1 MKIKQLF
8 LGLLLASSLVT
19 YAQNATKDVLFTI
32 ADKPFYT
39 DEFAR
44 VYNKNIDLVKDESQK
59 DLSQYLDL
67 YVGYKLKITKAYDL
81 GLQNG
86 EKYKSE
92 LKGYRAQL
100 AKNYLTDS
108 KVTNELV
115 QEAYNRSLKEV
126 KAAHILITCDEYAV
140 PADTIK
146 AFNLVKSLK
155 DRIAK
160 GEDFENLAQEFS
172 QDPSAKE
179 NKGALGFFS
188 VFRMVYPFENAAYNT
203 KVGEVS
209 KITRT
214 RFGYHLIK
222 VLDTRDNRGDLS
234 VEHIMVLKPAADT
247 KEANEKAENTIKDI
261 YKKWQQGENFESL
274 AKTYSEDKAS
284 GPKGGLLQRFGSG
297 QLSSTE
303 FEEMAFSLTKENPV
317 SAPFKSQFGW
327 HIAKLIQKFPIKT
340 LEEMKTDLED
350 KISKDER
357 SRLVTAS
364 LTEKLK
370 TKYVV
375 KRDEAVYAK
384 VQKAVTNDFYESK
397 WIAPSTPDY
406 AVNLVTI
413 DNNITSAI
421 DFLAFVKTQERA
433 ANTIKPANK
442 MVDKLYANFV
452 EEKLNTIYNDNLEN
466 EFPEFKNVME
476 EYRDGLL
483 LFDLMEKEIW
493 EKSKTDTIGLKKF
506 YEINK
511 AKYNWKT
518 RLDMTVCSST
528 SEETIKKALK
538 MLKEDKK
545 VDEIKTALNT
555 KEVVNI
561 MSSNG
566 VYEEGNNNIPKG
578 TKMEVG
584 VSEITKNGEYY
595 FVTKVN
601 KLLQPGTKTLDECK
615 GKAIND
621 YQQYLEE
628 NWVGNLKKEYVVK
641 INKDIFE
648 KIKSEIKSK
657 K

>member
-1 MKIKQLF
+1 
-8 LGLLLASSLVT
+8 
-19 YAQNATKDVLFTI
+19 
-32 ADKPFYT
+32 
-39 DEFAR
+39 
-44 VYNKNIDLVKDESQK
+44 
-59 DLSQYLDL
+59 
-67 YVGYKLKITKAYDL
+67 
-81 GLQNG
+81 
-86 EKYKSE
+86 
-92 LKGYRAQL
+92 
-100 AKNYLTDS
+100 
-108 KVTNELV
+108 
-115 QEAYNRSLKEV
+115 
-126 KAAHILITCDEYAV
+126 
-140 PADTIK
+140 
-146 AFNLVKSLK
+146 
-155 DRIAK
+155 
-160 GEDFENLAQEFS
+160 
-172 QDPSAKE
+172 
-179 NKGALGFFS
+179 
-188 VFRMVYPFENAAYNT
+188 
-203 KVGEVS
+203 
-209 KITRT
+209 
-214 RFGYHLIK
+214 
-222 VLDTRDNRGDLS
+222 VLDTRNNRGDLS

-317 SAPFKSQFGW
+317 SAPFKSEFGW
-327 HIAKLIQKFPIKT
+327 HIAKLIEKFPVKS
-340 LEEMKTDLED
+340 LEDMKADLED

-375 KRDEAVYAK
+375 KRDEAIYAK
-384 VQKAVTNDFYESK
+384 VKNAVTNDFYESK

-413 DNNITSAI
+413 DNKITSAI

-433 ANTIKPANK
+433 ANTIKPVNK

-452 EEKLNTIYNDNLEN
+452 EEKLNTTYNDNLEN
-466 EFPEFKNVME
+466 EFPEFNNVME

-506 YEINK
+506 YDINK
-511 AKYNWKT
+511 GRYNWKT

-578 TKMEVG
+578 TKMQVG

-595 FVTKVN
+595 FVTKIN
-601 KLLQPGTKTLDECK
+601 KLLQPGTKTLEECK

-628 NWVGNLKKEYVVK
+628 NWVSNLKKEYTVK
-641 INKDIFE
+641 VNNDVFE
-648 KIKSEIKSK
+648 KIKKEIKSK

>member
-1 MKIKQLF
+1 MK
-8 LGLLLASSLVT
+8 A
-19 YAQNATKDVLFTI
+19 
-32 ADKPFYT
+32 
-39 DEFAR
+39 
-44 VYNKNIDLVKDESQK
+44 
-59 DLSQYLDL
+59 
-67 YVGYKLKITKAYDL
+67 
-81 GLQNG
+81 
-86 EKYKSE
+86 
-92 LKGYRAQL
+92 
-100 AKNYLTDS
+100 
-108 KVTNELV
+108 
-115 QEAYNRSLKEV
+115 
-126 KAAHILITCDEYAV
+126 
-140 PADTIK
+140 
-146 AFNLVKSLK
+146 
-155 DRIAK
+155 
-160 GEDFENLAQEFS
+160 
-172 QDPSAKE
+172 
-179 NKGALGFFS
+179 
-188 VFRMVYPFENAAYNT
+188 
-203 KVGEVS
+203 
-209 KITRT
+209 
-214 RFGYHLIK
+214 
-222 VLDTRDNRGDLS
+222 
-234 VEHIMVLKPAADT
+234 
-247 KEANEKAENTIKDI
+247 
-261 YKKWQQGENFESL
+261 
-274 AKTYSEDKAS
+274 
-284 GPKGGLLQRFGSG
+284 
-297 QLSSTE
+297 
-303 FEEMAFSLTKENPV
+303 
-317 SAPFKSQFGW
+317 
-327 HIAKLIQKFPIKT
+327 
-340 LEEMKTDLED
+340 DLED

-375 KRDEAVYAK
+375 KRDEAIYAK
-384 VQKAVTNDFYESK
+384 VKNAVTNDFYESK

-413 DNNITSAI
+413 DNKITSAI

-433 ANTIKPANK
+433 ANTIKPVNK

-452 EEKLNTIYNDNLEN
+452 EEKLNTTYNDNLEN
-466 EFPEFKNVME
+466 EFPEFNNVME

-506 YEINK
+506 YDINK
-511 AKYNWKT
+511 GRYNWKT

-578 TKMEVG
+578 TKMQVG

-595 FVTKVN
+595 FVTKIN
-601 KLLQPGTKTLDECK
+601 KLLQPGTKTLEECK

-628 NWVGNLKKEYVVK
+628 NWVSNLKKEYTVK
-641 INKDIFE
+641 VNNDVFE
-648 KIKSEIKSK
+648 KIKKEIKSK